1 MSKSEIYFKPF
12 REQIIG
18 SDVSFDTPY
27 GLKKMIYADWAASGR
42 LYQPIENKMQQEI
55 GPYVANTHT
64 ETNFSGSIMTQAYFK
79 AQHIIKEHVNAGPKD
94 IILTTGSGMTRV
106 VNKFQRILGLKLPEK
121 LRKYVSTPEELR
133 PVIFVTHMEHHSN
146 HTSWMETIGDV
157 VCIEPDEQGM
167 VDLTDLDR
175 LLHKYEE
182 RKIKIAAVSAGS
194 NVTGLQPPYHEI
206 AKRMHKQGGLCFV
219 DFAYSAPY
227 VKIDMHPSNEAER
240 LDAIYFSPHKML
252 GGPGSAAVLVF
263 DSDLYKN
270 KTPDNPGGG
279 TVKWT
284 NPWGE
289 YSFFDNIEIRED
301 GGTPAFLQTMKSALS
316 IRLKEK
322 MGIHAM
328 LEREKELVKL
338 LFTGLKNIPGLHI
351 LAGHLEDRLGV
362 ISFYIDGLHYNL
374 GVKLLNDLF
383 GIEVRGGCSCAGTY
397 GHYLLHVSPDYSHK
411 ITEKIDHGD
420 FSEKPGW
427 IRLSVH
433 PVMTEAEINY
443 IIDAIDNIAKHHTSW
458 IKDYRYNSHSNE
470 FKHHSESSLKKM
482 VDPWFKF

>member
-1 MSKSEIYFKPF
+1 MSKSENYFKPF

-284 NPWGE
+284 NPM
-289 YSFFDNIEIRED
+289 
-301 GGTPAFLQTMKSALS
+301 GGIQ
-316 IRLKEK
+316 
-322 MGIHAM
+322 
-328 LEREKELVKL
+328 
-338 LFTGLKNIPGLHI
+338 LF
-351 LAGHLEDRLGV
+351 R
-362 ISFYIDGLHYNL
+362 
-374 GVKLLNDLF
+374 
-383 GIEVRGGCSCAGTY
+383 
-397 GHYLLHVSPDYSHK
+397 
-411 ITEKIDHGD
+411 
-420 FSEKPGW
+420 
-427 IRLSVH
+427 
-433 PVMTEAEINY
+433 
-443 IIDAIDNIAKHHTSW
+443 
-458 IKDYRYNSHSNE
+458 
-470 FKHHSESSLKKM
+470 
-482 VDPWFKF
+482 